1 MPINRN
7 RNTETRANPVGIRI
21 KMHSLTASL
30 NTKSYRVRLL
40 CPCRDDWPL
49 AVLCASCSVSVWM
62 SLSCGYWYEWVY
74 RADIEIEKV
83 FFVNR
88 VSFWEKERYMR
99 QSWPERV
106 DGQRRRMFGLPLRP
120 SIKSS
125 VSPSRTDFHAE
136 NERVLRLSV
145 SSAAIPSLLMI
156 FTNKFFENGNAES
169 DRFGY
174 IPNGWTNYLN
184 YE

>member
-1 MPINRN
+1 
-7 RNTETRANPVGIRI
+7 
-21 KMHSLTASL
+21 
-30 NTKSYRVRLL
+30 
-40 CPCRDDWPL
+40 
-49 AVLCASCSVSVWM
+49 
-62 SLSCGYWYEWVY
+62 
-74 RADIEIEKV
+74 
-83 FFVNR
+83 
-88 VSFWEKERYMR
+88 
-99 QSWPERV
+99 
-106 DGQRRRMFGLPLRP
+106 MFGLPLRP

-174 IPNGWTNYLN
+174 IPNG
-184 YE
+184 